1 MLMWIQFET
10 RLWRMYILIKLN
22 ELSSCLQRPWSHPS
36 IPAGSGGQAK
46 HNKLRPN
53 YRLNLFMTVHF
64 SKTKQCECSHFNCN
78 TATWGISQETVSS
91 FAATDCK
98 AKNPPP
104 GGTPQQTLP
113 QSACVRKKRKPSLDT
128 LICCFFFTFKCWFST
143 GCSLQARAQTSKKKK
158 STSGREN
165 LPRALLR
172 RGWQWRRT
180 EAAACSQWKWQP

>member
-78 TATWGISQETVSS
+78 TATWGISQETVSG

-113 QSACVRKKRKPSLDT
+113 QSACVRKKSKPSLDT
-128 LICCFFFTFKCWFST
+128 LIWVFLLLNVDSQ
-143 GCSLQARAQTSKKKK
+143 QAAVCKREPKQAKKKK
-158 STSGREN
+158 INKWERKLTACTS
-165 LPRALLR
+165 
-172 RGWQWRRT
+172 
-180 EAAACSQWKWQP
+180 EARMAMETHRSSSL

>member
-1 MLMWIQFET
+1 MTNIYTHKAQQVIIMPAEAMIPP
-10 RLWRMYILIKLN
+10 LN
-22 ELSSCLQRPWSHPS
+22 TCRVR
-36 IPAGSGGQAK
+36 GRAK
-46 HNKLRPN
+46 HNKLWPN
-53 YRLNLFMTVHF
+53 YRLNLFLFIHF
-64 SKTKQCECSHFNCN
+64 SKTKQCECSHFKRN

-113 QSACVRKKRKPSLDT
+113 QSACVRKKHEPSLDT
-128 LICCFFFTFKCWFST
+128 LIWFDFYMLIQNR
-143 GCSLQARAQTSKKKK
+143 LQFATERPNKQK